1 MDSVSVTSTI
11 SSHTTVLRVSIII
24 YGTSLL
30 LEIIATF
37 SNKPQSNLN
46 KFLMKYNYPDQDLT
60 LTNDQTKKTFICFVL
75 RELRFCSV

>member
-37 SNKPQSNLN
+37 SKPQSNLN
-46 KFLMKYNYPDQDLT
+46 KFLMKYNYQDQDLT
-60 LTNDQTKKTFICFVL
+60 LTNDQTKKTFIGFVL